1 MSMQTK
7 SLVKPVYKVATFEE
21 LKEIE
26 RLREEFPSLKTV
38 VEQEENIRQREILL
52 GLI

>member
-1 MSMQTK
+1 MSK
-7 SLVKPVYKVATFEE
+7 KEKELHKVASFEE

-38 VEQEENIRQREILL
+38 AEQEENVYQRKILL